1 MKLMYP
7 HPVDRFRFIQ
17 RLATSAR
24 LAYRPGR
31 PGMEQCGIS
40 QEALARRATVSQA
53 TVSNIENLEK
63 TIHSSSRRVR
73 REDFLKVLTWGLEM
87 VTEDI
92 DALLW
97 LFDGEPL
104 REDEI
109 RRYVRGYQPQAA
121 RRRVDEAMLRQR
133 VLDRLRAAIDR
144 AFEPESCQTAAVRV
158 FSGDE
163 RGRIAVDRALYEL
176 EHLPGQRLLA
186 TALPTSVAL
195 VQTCQRADRDA
206 LDELL
211 PPDLPPES
219 RHRMQ
224 DRVDI
229 HLYNLENY
237 GERSIHSKP
246 SLERYLSADSPH
258 RLSLEHRRA
267 YIRRWCEL
275 VRSYKHY
282 EVALADATPDL
293 EPVIK
298 STKQAM
304 LRAAH
309 HDGYIRERD
318 WHRGG
323 WGPRYLLWLDEVS
336 VTSFLL
342 DFEAHWQ
349 QIPLEYRSKDSV
361 LAWIEERL
369 RA

>member
-1 MKLMYP
+1 MYP
-7 HPVDRFRFIQ
+7 HPVDRYRLIQ

-24 LAYRPGR
+24 VTYRPGR
-31 PGMEQCGIS
+31 RGMEQSGIS
-40 QEALARRATVSQA
+40 QEALARRANVSQA

-73 REDFLKVLTWGLEM
+73 REDLLKVLTWGLEM
-87 VTEDI
+87 PAEDL

-121 RRRVDEAMLRQR
+121 RTRAVEAHLRQR
-133 VLDRLRAAIDR
+133 VLDLLRAAINR
-144 AFEPESCQTAAVRV
+144 TFEPESSQTATVRV

-163 RGRIAVDRALYEL
+163 RGRVAVDRALHAL

-186 TALPTSVAL
+186 TALPTGVAL
-195 VQTCQRADRDA
+195 LELCQASDRRGSD
-206 LDELL
+206 DLL
-211 PPDLPPES
+211 PPDLPLES
-219 RHRMQ
+219 RQRAQ
-224 DRVDI
+224 ERVDNF
-229 HLYNLENY
+229 LTNMDLY
-237 GERSIHSKP
+237 GERSIHSMP
-246 SLERYLSADSPH
+246 SLEHYLAAGAPH
-258 RLSLEHRRA
+258 RLSLEDRRGH
-267 YIRRWCEL
+267 IRRWCDL
-275 VRSYKHY
+275 LRSHEHY

-293 EPVIK
+293 EAVIK

-309 HDGYIRERD
+309 HDSYVRERD
-318 WHRGG
+318 WQRGG
-323 WGPRYLLWLDEVS
+323 WGPRYVLWLDEFS

-349 QIPLEYRSKDSV
+349 QVPLEYRSKDSV
-361 LAWIEERL
+361 LNWLEERL
-369 RA
+369 QA